1 MKAEREKIMSEVRY
15 TDQHEWIRLDGDEA
29 TVGITKY
36 AAESLG
42 DVVFVELPA
51 SGKAVTAGG
60 EAAVV
65 ESVKAASDIFAPA
78 GGTVTA
84 ANAALEKE
92 PSKVNEDPEGEGW
105 FFKLKLADK
114 GEFAKLMDAAA
125 YAKFVETL

>member
-1 MKAEREKIMSEVRY
+1 MSETRY
-15 TDQHEWIRLDGDEA
+15 TDQHEWIRLDGEEA

-65 ESVKAASDIFAPA
+65 ESVKAASDIYAPV
-78 GGTVTA
+78 GGTVTGS
-84 ANAALEKE
+84 NAVLEKE
-92 PSKVNEDPEGEGW
+92 PSKVNEDPEGAGW
-105 FFKLKLADK
+105 FFKMKLSDK
-114 GEFAKLMDAAA
+114 GELTKLMDAAA
-125 YAKFVETL
+125 YAKYLETL

>member
-1 MKAEREKIMSEVRY
+1 MSEVRY

-29 TVGITKY
+29 TIGITKY

-51 SGKAVTAGG
+51 SGKTVAAGG

-65 ESVKAASDIFAPA
+65 ESVKAASDIYAPA
-78 GGTVTA
+78 GGTVITA
-84 ANAALEKE
+84 NSALEAA

-105 FFKLKLADK
+105 FFKLKLSNKD
-114 GEFAKLMDAAA
+114 EFAKLMDAAA
-125 YAKFVETL
+125 YAKFLETL

>member
-1 MKAEREKIMSEVRY
+1 MSEVRY
-15 TDQHEWIRLDGDEA
+15 TDQHEWIRLDGEEA

-51 SGKAVTAGG
+51 AGKAVSAGG

-84 ANAALEKE
+84 ANSALEKE
-92 PSKVNEDPEGEGW
+92 PSKVNEDPEGAGW
-105 FFKLKLADK
+105 FFKMKLADQA
-114 GEFAKLMDAAA
+114 EFMKLMDGAA
-125 YAKFVETL
+125 YAKFVEAL

>member
-1 MKAEREKIMSEVRY
+1 MSEVRY

-51 SGKAVTAGG
+51 GGKTVAAGG

-78 GGTVTA
+78 GGTVTG
-84 ANAALEKE
+84 ANSALEKE
-92 PSKVNEDPEGEGW
+92 PSKVNEDPEGAGW
-105 FFKLKLADK
+105 FFKMKLNDK
-114 GEFAKLMDAAA
+114 AEFSKLMDAAA
-125 YAKFVETL
+125 YAKFVESL

>member
-1 MKAEREKIMSEVRY
+1 MSEVRY

-51 SGKAVTAGG
+51 SGKTVAAGG

-65 ESVKAASDIFAPA
+65 ESVKAASDMYSPVTGEVVESNSKLSDDLGKLSDDPFGA
-78 GGTVTA
+78 GW
-84 ANAALEKE
+84 LI
-92 PSKVNEDPEGEGW
+92 KV
-105 FFKLKLADK
+105 KVADK
-114 GEFAKLMDAAA
+114 KLPPGLMDRAA
-125 YAKFVETL
+125 YEQHWASRSH